1 MGACRYKMAG
11 AAVAALL
18 LTLVL
23 ATSASANPPSEIV
36 IPAGY
41 VATISNAAFGDS
53 NIDPGNCPADRLEYG
68 YELNSSP
75 NVQLDSGVGCA
86 PAAGATIGP
95 FPAPTQ
101 LRIYLDDFSCST
113 TSAAPPPNVFYS
125 DGVHALV
132 TPVNPLTW
140 GVSLMDSYL
149 CTSGP
154 NDPRAPA
161 GPGTGNFNLTITLTP
176 GSPGAICAATKTL
189 VTGSPAYQSASFL
202 SRGYA
207 SLLIWGACIAIDRVS
222 GPPGPRNAWLI
233 AQYDGY
239 VAVLVRRGLLTATDG
254 AYLVAAA
261 GVL

>member
-1 MGACRYKMAG
+1 MGACRHKMAG

-53 NIDPGNCPADRLEYG
+53 NIDPGNCPADLLDYG

-75 NVQLDSGVGCA
+75 NVQLDSRSGCA

-101 LRIYLDDFSCST
+101 LRIYLDDYGCGSG
-113 TSAAPPPNVFYS
+113 NVFYS
-125 DGVHALV
+125 DGPHALV

-140 GVSLMDSYL
+140 GVSLMDANL

-154 NDPRAPA
+154 SDPRVPVK
-161 GPGTGNFNLTITLTP
+161 PGTGNFNLTITLTP

-207 SLLIWGACIAIDRVS
+207 NLLILGACIAIDQVS
-222 GPPGPRNAWLI
+222 GPPGPRNARLI
-233 AQYDGY
+233 TQYDGY
-239 VAVLVRRGLLTATDG
+239 VAVLVRSGLLAATDG